1 MAQQSTHRLDFTR
14 FTLCLYVDP
23 RITNTSGLGQDNVI
37 SQLNFPNNWYF
48 LRGWK
53 MSRYGFKLTDYT
65 HDDET
70 KSTLSILDIYELV
83 LIKGPKR
90 IVLSGSLSF
99 WDPIFVGRL
108 VNKIR
113 NRVFTPFFTSW

>member
-1 MAQQSTHRLDFTR
+1 
-14 FTLCLYVDP
+14 
-23 RITNTSGLGQDNVI
+23 
-37 SQLNFPNNWYF
+37 
-48 LRGWK
+48 

-99 WDPIFVGRL
+99 
-108 VNKIR
+108 
-113 NRVFTPFFTSW
+113 